1 MHPSWLPIAI
11 ALLTVAAIVVRPWRV
26 PEWVWAVAGASAE
39 TICGA
44 VGARD
49 SWIAVAAGA
58 NVYAFLIGVLALA
71 ETARSQS
78 VFVWLA
84 GHAERLA
91 AGSRLATLALVYGA
105 GIVVTA
111 LLSNDTT
118 VIALTPAAVALA
130 RRLGGSALPAA
141 FACAFVANA
150 ASFVLPGGNP
160 ANVLIYGAAP
170 PGLGPWLAAFL
181 LPAGIALLITFAVL
195 LLLFRTELREPIGAS
210 TDRLRSTP
218 RSRIAA
224 TSLGLSAGAL
234 VVATAVHWPLG
245 YTALACAALTVLIV
259 AAGDRSAPRF
269 VAANTAWSVVPL
281 VAGLLVIVAALDRA
295 GLVSA
300 ARAALAAT
308 AHLPP
313 RAGILAT
320 GWGAALAS
328 NSANNLPVA
337 AFVAQASAGAPH
349 PLLAAATIGID
360 VGPNLS
366 VTGSLAT
373 LLWLVVLRREGIV
386 VTPRRFF
393 FFGAATLAPALTAA
407 LLLAR

>member
-118 VIALTPAAVALA
+118 VIALTPAAVALVATTRRSRRQFCTRHWALIWSRPRLRIRQPGCGIELVGPYTVRRRA
-130 RRLGGSALPAA
+130 RAHFWLKRLTWSGSTANSRGKALRTLLAQSNGYQKYRDHIVKAYSRCRLGILRQR
-141 FACAFVANA
+141 
-150 ASFVLPGGNP
+150 
-160 ANVLIYGAAP
+160 
-170 PGLGPWLAAFL
+170 GL
-181 LPAGIALLITFAVL
+181 
-195 LLLFRTELREPIGAS
+195 
-210 TDRLRSTP
+210 
-218 RSRIAA
+218 
-224 TSLGLSAGAL
+224 
-234 VVATAVHWPLG
+234 
-245 YTALACAALTVLIV
+245 
-259 AAGDRSAPRF
+259 
-269 VAANTAWSVVPL
+269 
-281 VAGLLVIVAALDRA
+281 
-295 GLVSA
+295 
-300 ARAALAAT
+300 
-308 AHLPP
+308 
-313 RAGILAT
+313 
-320 GWGAALAS
+320 
-328 NSANNLPVA
+328 
-337 AFVAQASAGAPH
+337 
-349 PLLAAATIGID
+349 
-360 VGPNLS
+360 
-366 VTGSLAT
+366 
-373 LLWLVVLRREGIV
+373 
-386 VTPRRFF
+386 
-393 FFGAATLAPALTAA
+393 
-407 LLLAR
+407 